1 MNCPGGVRCGESKTI
16 GRRIVGGREALPGEF
31 PWQVSLRS
39 RNFAYCGG
47 TILSP
52 TEVITAAHCVKGR
65 DSASLTLV
73 AGALSRSEPFEETA
87 QVRQVTDIIVHE
99 DYKVGQNLSNDI
111 AVLRVAEPF
120 DFKGSEGFVVPAC
133 LPSKDHEMK
142 ALVTVSGYGTLKSG
156 GQLSEQLMTVDVPVI
171 PDQQCETMYK
181 TAFQSY
187 GQPSAF
193 NAATMFCTLEEGGGK
208 DACQGDSGGPAIQ
221 RHDGYAFLTGVV
233 SWGIGCAHANYP
245 GVYAEVSYYIDWI
258 VDHLTF
264 SGAC

>member
-1 MNCPGGVRCGESKTI
+1 MSNSKRHSAASQVVCDAERVKQSDAESSVA
-16 GRRIVGGREALPGEF
+16 GRRFLESFHGNV
-31 PWQVSLRS
+31 
-39 RNFAYCGG
+39 CGSIFLG
-47 TILSP
+47 NP
-52 TEVITAAHCVKGR
+52 
-65 DSASLTLV
+65 
-73 AGALSRSEPFEETA
+73 P
-87 QVRQVTDIIVHE
+87 QVTDIIVHE

>member
-1 MNCPGGVRCGESKTI
+1 
-16 GRRIVGGREALPGEF
+16 
-31 PWQVSLRS
+31 
-39 RNFAYCGG
+39 
-47 TILSP
+47 
-52 TEVITAAHCVKGR
+52 
-65 DSASLTLV
+65 
-73 AGALSRSEPFEETA
+73 
-87 QVRQVTDIIVHE
+87 QVTDIIVHE

-133 LPSKDHEMK
+133 LPSKDYEMK
-142 ALVTVSGYGTLKSG
+142 ALITVSGYGTLKAG
-156 GQLSEQLMTVDVPVI
+156 NKRGQLSKQLMTVDVPVI

-181 TAFQSY
+181 TAFQT
-187 GQPSAF
+187 
-193 NAATMFCTLEEGGGK
+193 TMFCTLEEGGGK

-258 VDHLTF
+258 
-264 SGAC
+264 